1 MPEQLTDVAERLL
14 AACYHNPEQVGAIT
28 GEDPVMPDAA
38 TDKLWAE
45 MEDLSGPQGF
55 DPARLSA
62 RLGMSG
68 DGAPVG
74 DSAEA
79 KARELLRRIRDH
91 DVLGPV
97 EATTYGHKTGQ
108 LQNWA
113 SQLSEAGEK
122 SRLATRLGTLV
133 SKIEESGPE
142 LSMEDIRAGLIAE
155 IQDATSR
162 SADHGL
168 THVSELIDEAMEDV
182 DAWERGEETDYIRT
196 GFVGLDDKI
205 TGVPRGELT
214 IFAAHSGAG
223 KTSWLL
229 QLLRQVALQD
239 PNQAVCLF
247 SIEMPAKKVIHRA
260 AAASPKGAELDKVRE
275 HTRANAGDYDSYGD
289 QHRAALEALKDLPLY
304 IDEDPEPTISE
315 IYSRVMQVQAERDVA
330 LIGVDYDEKVDP
342 EAAPNS
348 EEQRVAAISK
358 GLKTLA
364 KEADAACV
372 ALSQYNSS
380 PSSQVRPGT
389 NDDLRYS
396 RKKKHEAH
404 TILHWYWPT
413 YWLRS
418 GDIDLESGDEPPDHY
433 TPQREERGRLYIGK
447 DRDGGPGWIEL
458 DFHAERTRFL
468 DPKDPEYD
476 ENDRA
481 PF

>member
-1 MPEQLTDVAERLL
+1 MPDQLTDIAERLL
-14 AACYHNPEQVGAIT
+14 AACYHNPGQVAAVSS
-28 GEDPVMPDAA
+28 EDPVMPDKP
-38 TDKLWAE
+38 TDILWSE
-45 MEDLSGPQGF
+45 MQAISGPEGF

-68 DGAPVG
+68 DGAPSETG
-74 DSAEA
+74 TQAQ
-79 KARELLRRIRDH
+79 ARALLERIRDH

-97 EATTYGHKTGQ
+97 EATTYGHKTKQ
-108 LQNWA
+108 LEEWA
-113 SQLSEAGEK
+113 SQLGQAGEK
-122 SRLATRLGTLV
+122 DRLSTRLGTLV

-142 LSMEDIRAGLIAE
+142 LTMEEIRAGLIAE

-168 THVSELIDEAMEDV
+168 QHVSEFIEEAKADV
-182 DAWERGEETDYIRT
+182 DSWEEGEVTDYIRT

-205 TGVPRGELT
+205 TGVPKGELT
-214 IFAAHSGAG
+214 IFAAPSGAG

-239 PNQAVCLF
+239 SGQAVCLF
-247 SIEMPAKKVIHRA
+247 SVEMPATKVVHRA
-260 AAASPKGAELDKVRE
+260 AAASARGTALDKVRE
-275 HTRANAGDYDSYGD
+275 HAVAQTGGRHETYGD

-304 IDEDPEPTISE
+304 IDEDPEPTIAD
-315 IYSRVMQVQAERDVA
+315 IYSRVMQVQAQHDVA

-342 EAAPNS
+342 EESPRS

-364 KEADAACV
+364 KETESACV
-372 ALSQYNSS
+372 ALSQYNSA

-404 TILHWYWPT
+404 TILHWYWPA
-413 YWLRS
+413 YWVRS
-418 GDIDLESGDEPPDHY
+418 GDVDMQAGDEPPDHY
-433 TPQREERGRLYIGK
+433 NPEREERGRLYIGK

-476 ENDRA
+476 DDA

>member
-1 MPEQLTDVAERLL
+1 
-14 AACYHNPEQVGAIT
+14 
-28 GEDPVMPDAA
+28 MPDAA

-45 MEDLSGPQGF
+45 MEDLSGPNGF

-62 RLGMSG
+62 RLSVGG

-74 DSAEA
+74 DSTEA
-79 KARELLRRIRDH
+79 KARDLLRRIRDH

-97 EATTYGHKTGQ
+97 EATTYGHKTDQ
-108 LQNWA
+108 LEDWA
-113 SQLSEAGEK
+113 SKLAQKGEK
-122 SRLATRLGTLV
+122 DRLATRLGTLV
-133 SKIEESGPE
+133 SKIRESGPE
-142 LSMEDIRAGLIAE
+142 LEIEDIRAGLIQE
-155 IQDATSR
+155 IQNATSR
-162 SADHGL
+162 SKDHGL
-168 THVSELIDEAMEDV
+168 RHVSEIVDEALEEV

-196 GFVGLDDKI
+196 GFMGLDDKI

-223 KTSWLL
+223 KTSWLI

-239 PNQAVCLF
+239 SDQAVCLF
-247 SIEMPAKKVIHRA
+247 SIEMPETKILHRA
-260 AAASPKGAELDKVRE
+260 AAASPKGTELSRVRD
-275 HTRANAGDYDSYGD
+275 HTTAKTSGPHENYGE
-289 QHRAALEALKDLPLY
+289 QHRAALNALRDLPLY
-304 IDEDPEPTISE
+304 IDDDPEPTISE
-315 IYSRVMQVQAERDVA
+315 IYSRVMQVQAHHDIA

-364 KEADAACV
+364 KETDSACV

-404 TILHWYWPT
+404 TILHWYWPA
-413 YWLRS
+413 YWIRS
-418 GDIDLESGDEPPDHY
+418 GEIELEAGDEPPDHY
-433 TPQREERGRLYIGK
+433 DPQQEQRGRLYIGK

-458 DFHAERTRFL
+458 DFQAERTRFL
-468 DPKDPEYD
+468 DPKDPDYD
-476 ENDRA
+476 DDA